1 MDILHIY
8 KSPNSKLNMKK
19 TKQKKNTLILENIN
33 KHKQKYLFELL
44 GFSDKFLKFLVT
56 LTQNF

>member
-19 TKQKKNTLILENIN
+19 TKQNTLILENIN
-33 KHKQKYLFELL
+33 KQKQKYLFELL